1 MNHKLFRIFA
11 AHMAETLKE
20 KTAKG
25 LFWGALNNGATQ
37 VLNLVFGI
45 FLARLLSTE
54 DYGIV
59 ALISIFTLLA
69 GCIQS
74 AGFAQALANLKT
86 PTQRDYNAVGWFNI
100 IAGCCLY
107 ALLFCCAPLIAW
119 FFEQP
124 ELTDVSRLAFLTIPI
139 SAAGIIP
146 NAKLWIEL
154 RNREQAIAT
163 IIALLTS
170 GCCGVWMAWNG
181 WAYWSLVWQQVI
193 FTTVTCGVKYY
204 FTRWTPTLPIDFS
217 PIRKMFRFSS
227 KMLLTNILN
236 IISQNVLTFIFGK
249 MLPISSVGLFNQAN
263 KWNSMGS
270 SLITNTMGQVAQPV
284 LASVND
290 EEGRQE
296 RVFRKM
302 LRFTSFLSFPLMSG
316 LALVAYEF
324 ILFTIGPKWEESVVL
339 LQILCI
345 SGACIPLHSL
355 YHNAIISNGRSDIY
369 LRLVAI
375 QIMLQIAI
383 ALCLTPFGITTV
395 VIAFSALSVVLTFFW
410 HLALQRIRHI
420 TFKEALSDTVPFA
433 LISIACMAVTG
444 LLTAWAEQLWLRL
457 VLRVVI
463 AAALYMGSMKLLRVK
478 TLDECLAFIF
488 KRTVAP

>member
-1 MNHKLFRIFA
+1 
-11 AHMAETLKE
+11 MAETLKE

-181 WAYWSLVWQQVI
+181 WAYWS
-193 FTTVTCGVKYY
+193 K
-204 FTRWTPTLPIDFS
+204 
-217 PIRKMFRFSS
+217 
-227 KMLLTNILN
+227 
-236 IISQNVLTFIFGK
+236 
-249 MLPISSVGLFNQAN
+249 
-263 KWNSMGS
+263 
-270 SLITNTMGQVAQPV
+270 
-284 LASVND
+284 
-290 EEGRQE
+290 
-296 RVFRKM
+296 
-302 LRFTSFLSFPLMSG
+302 LS
-316 LALVAYEF
+316 
-324 ILFTIGPKWEESVVL
+324 
-339 LQILCI
+339 
-345 SGACIPLHSL
+345 H
-355 YHNAIISNGRSDIY
+355 
-369 LRLVAI
+369 
-375 QIMLQIAI
+375 
-383 ALCLTPFGITTV
+383 
-395 VIAFSALSVVLTFFW
+395 
-410 HLALQRIRHI
+410 
-420 TFKEALSDTVPFA
+420 
-433 LISIACMAVTG
+433 
-444 LLTAWAEQLWLRL
+444 
-457 VLRVVI
+457 
-463 AAALYMGSMKLLRVK
+463 
-478 TLDECLAFIF
+478 
-488 KRTVAP
+488 